1 VRLLLDSH
9 TLLWWMDDPSRL
21 LPQARQ
27 AISSPSNLVFVSA
40 ASVWELGLKVSKGKL
55 RLPPDF
61 HSQLRGKGIDPLP
74 FTAEHAIASF
84 GLPAI
89 HGDPFDRA
97 LIAQCRL
104 ESMTLAT
111 RDTTLGDYGIAVLP
125 V

>member
-1 VRLLLDSH
+1 MRLLLDSH
-9 TLLWWMDDPSRL
+9 ALLWWIDDPTRMTSA
-21 LPQARQ
+21 ARH
-27 AISSPSNLVFVSA
+27 AISSPSNLVFASA
-40 ASVWELGLKVSKGKL
+40 VSVWELGLKVSKGKL

-61 HSQLRGKGIDPLP
+61 HTLLRGNGIEPLP
-74 FTAEHAIASF
+74 FTAEHAVESIA
-84 GLPAI
+84 LPPV

-111 RDTTLGDYGIAVLP
+111 RDNALGDYGIAILP